1 MEEKEEKKDDLSEV
15 IRQATE
21 LIEDQKKTIESQ
33 QAEIE
38 ELRKNNVEK
47 QKEAEEVEKQKEA
60 EEVESVSDML
70 ADFKKNITELL
81 QGYNRNNP
89 TDNNTDT
96 SFEDSQMNMLKR
108 RF

>member
-1 MEEKEEKKDDLSEV
+1 MEDEEEKKDELSEV
-15 IRQATE
+15 IRQAKE
-21 LIEDQKKTIESQ
+21 LIEEQKKTIESQ
-33 QAEIE
+33 QVEIE

-47 QKEAEEVEKQKEA
+47 QEEA

-70 ADFKKNITELL
+70 EDFKKNITELL

-89 TDNNTDT
+89 ADNNTNT
-96 SFEDSQMNMLKR
+96 SFEDAQMDMLKR

>member
-1 MEEKEEKKDDLSEV
+1 MEEEEKKDEEQKDELSEV
-15 IRQATE
+15 IRQAKE
-21 LIEDQKKTIESQ
+21 LIEEQKKTIESQ
-33 QAEIE
+33 KAEIE

-47 QKEAEEVEKQKEA
+47 QEEA

-89 TDNNTDT
+89 ADNNIDT
-96 SFEDSQMNMLKR
+96 SFEDAQMDMLKR

>member
-1 MEEKEEKKDDLSEV
+1 MEEEKEEKNDELSEV
-15 IRQATE
+15 IRQAKE
-21 LIEDQKKTIESQ
+21 LIEEQKKTIESQ

-47 QKEAEEVEKQKEA
+47 QEDA

-70 ADFKKNITELL
+70 KDFKKNITELL

-89 TDNNTDT
+89 VESTDT
-96 SFEDSQMNMLKR
+96 SFEDAQMDMLKR

>member
-1 MEEKEEKKDDLSEV
+1 MEEEKDELSEV
-15 IRQATE
+15 IRQAKE
-21 LIEDQKKTIESQ
+21 LIDEQKKTIESQ

-38 ELRKNNVEK
+38 KLRKNNIEK
-47 QKEAEEVEKQKEA
+47 QEEA

-89 TDNNTDT
+89 VDNSNNT
-96 SFEDSQMNMLKR
+96 SFEDAQMDMLKR

>member
-1 MEEKEEKKDDLSEV
+1 MEDEEEKKDELSEV
-15 IRQATE
+15 IRQAKE
-21 LIEDQKKTIESQ
+21 LIEEQKKTIEAQ

-47 QKEAEEVEKQKEA
+47 QEEAEEA
-60 EEVESVSDML
+60 GSVSDIL

-89 TDNNTDT
+89 IENTDT
-96 SFEDSQMNMLKR
+96 SFEDTQMDMLKR